1 MSLLK
6 ELVFKDLVEPSYIHI
21 LERVPKHFQ
30 IQIKCNYRRDEIF
43 EFAKIKGLTLKED
56 KEQEFLVIYKE

>member
-6 ELVFKDLVEPSYIHI
+6 ELVSEDLVEPSYIHV

-30 IQIKCNYRRDEIF
+30 VKIKCNYRRNEII
-43 EFAKIKGLTLKED
+43 EFAKTRVLTIKED
-56 KEQEFLVIYKE
+56 KEQKFLVIYKE